1 MQQYLFIFLLLLVI
15 GAIVFLR
22 LNQANIRGRR
32 GERRVSS
39 RLFSLPSEYHVFND
53 AYIEVQ
59 GRSIQIDHIV
69 VSRYGIFV
77 IETKNYTGWIY
88 GNDKSEFWI
97 KNMYGNKYQFRNP
110 LKQNY
115 SHVKSLQ
122 CLLNIPESKFIP
134 IVVFLNGA
142 TLKCDTMG
150 IVIYSHQLRNTI
162 LSYSTLV
169 FSDIEVTRVT
179 ELLSSVCIVEKNRRS
194 NHVDRIKEGINEKQ
208 ALIASGICP
217 RCRGKLV
224 VRRGKYGE
232 FLGCS
237 NYPQC
242 NFKSN
247 V

>member
-1 MQQYLFIFLLLLVI
+1 MQQHIYVLSLLLII
-15 GAIVFLR
+15 GTIVFLR

-53 AYIEVQ
+53 VYIEVQ
-59 GRSIQIDHIV
+59 GRSVQIDHIV
-69 VSRYGIFV
+69 ISRYGIFV

-122 CLLNIPESKFIP
+122 ALLGVPESKFIP
-134 IVVFLNGA
+134 IIVFLNGA
-142 TLKCDTMG
+142 TLKCNTTG
-150 IVIYSHQLRNTI
+150 IVIYSYQLRHTI
-162 LSYSTLV
+162 LDHSV
-169 FSDIEVTRVT
+169 PIFSDAEV
-179 ELLSSVCIVEKNRRS
+179 EKLIALLSSSYIVEKKRRS
-194 NHVDRIKEGINEKQ
+194 NHVHRIQGNINEKH

-217 RCRGKLV
+217 RCKGKLV

-237 NYPQC
+237 NYPRC

-247 V
+247 L

>member
-1 MQQYLFIFLLLLVI
+1 MQQHLYALLLLLII

-32 GERRVSS
+32 GERRISS
-39 RLFSLPSEYHVFND
+39 RLFSLPREYHVFND
-53 AYIEVQ
+53 VYIEAQ
-59 GRSIQIDHIV
+59 GRSVQIDHIV

-97 KNMYGNKYQFRNP
+97 KNMYGNKYRFRNP

-122 CLLNIPESKFIP
+122 ALLGVPESKFIP
-134 IVVFLNGA
+134 IIVFLNGA
-142 TLKCDTMG
+142 TLKCDTTG
-150 IVIYSHQLRNTI
+150 IVIYSHQLRRTI
-162 LSYSTLV
+162 LDHSVPL
-169 FSDIEVTRVT
+169 FSDAEVEKLIT
-179 ELLSSVCIVEKNRRS
+179 LLSSSRIVEKKRRS
-194 NHVDRIKEGINEKQ
+194 NHVHRIKEGINERQ
-208 ALIASGICP
+208 ALIASRICP
-217 RCRGKLV
+217 KCKGELV

-247 V
+247 L

>member
-1 MQQYLFIFLLLLVI
+1 MQQHLYALLLFLFIGGL
-15 GAIVFLR
+15 VFLH

-32 GERRVSS
+32 GERRISS

-53 AYIEVQ
+53 VYIEAQ
-59 GRSIQIDHIV
+59 GRSVQIDHIV

-97 KNMYGNKYQFRNP
+97 KNMYGNKYRFRNP

-122 CLLNIPESKFIP
+122 ALLGVPESKFIP
-134 IVVFLNGA
+134 IIVFLNGA
-142 TLKCDTMG
+142 TLKCDTTG
-150 IVIYSHQLRNTI
+150 IVIYSHQLRRTI
-162 LSYSTLV
+162 LDHSVPL
-169 FSDIEVTRVT
+169 FSDAEVEKLIT
-179 ELLSSVCIVEKNRRS
+179 LLSSSRIVEKKRRS
-194 NHVDRIKEGINEKQ
+194 NHVHRIKGDINERE

-217 RCRGKLV
+217 KCKGKLV
-224 VRRGKYGE
+224 VRRSKYGE

-242 NFKSN
+242 NFKSSL
-247 V
+247 

>member
-1 MQQYLFIFLLLLVI
+1 MQQYLFIFLLFLFI
-15 GAIVFLR
+15 GGLVFLR

-39 RLFSLPSEYHVFND
+39 RLFSLPSEYHIFND
-53 AYIEVQ
+53 VHIEVQ
-59 GRSIQIDHIV
+59 GRSVQIDHIV
-69 VSRYGIFV
+69 ASRYGIFV

-88 GNDKSEFWI
+88 GNDNSEFWI

-122 CLLNIPESKFIP
+122 ALLGVPESKFIP

-142 TLKCDTMG
+142 TLKCDTTG
-150 IVIYSHQLRNTI
+150 IVIYSHQLRRTI
-162 LSYSTLV
+162 FDHSIPI
-169 FSDIEVTRVT
+169 FSDAEVEKLIT
-179 ELLSSVCIVEKNRRS
+179 LLSSSRIVEKNRRS
-194 NHVDRIKEGINEKQ
+194 NHVHKIKEDINEKQ

-217 RCRGKLV
+217 RCKGKLV

-242 NFKSN
+242 NFKSSL
-247 V
+247 

>member
-1 MQQYLFIFLLLLVI
+1 MQQYLFIFLLSLFI

-32 GERRVSS
+32 GERRISS
-39 RLFSLPSEYHVFND
+39 RLQSLPSEYHVFND
-53 AYIEVQ
+53 VYIEVQ
-59 GRSIQIDHIV
+59 GRSIQIDHII

-88 GNDKSEFWI
+88 GNDKSEYWI

-179 ELLSSVCIVEKNRRS
+179 ELLSSACIVEKNRRS

-208 ALIASGICP
+208 ALIVSGICP

-224 VRRGKYGE
+224 VRKGKYGE

>member
-1 MQQYLFIFLLLLVI
+1 MQQYLFIFLLFLFI
-15 GAIVFLR
+15 GGLVFLR

-53 AYIEVQ
+53 VHIEVQ
-59 GRSIQIDHIV
+59 GRSVQIDHIV
-69 VSRYGIFV
+69 ASRYGIFV

-88 GNDKSEFWI
+88 GNDNSEFWI

-122 CLLNIPESKFIP
+122 ALLGVPESKFIP

-142 TLKCDTMG
+142 TLKCDTTG
-150 IVIYSHQLRNTI
+150 IVIYSHQLRRTI
-162 LSYSTLV
+162 FDHSIPI
-169 FSDIEVTRVT
+169 FSDAEVEKLIT
-179 ELLSSVCIVEKNRRS
+179 LLSSSRIVEKNRRS
-194 NHVDRIKEGINEKQ
+194 NHVHKIKEDINEKQ

-217 RCRGKLV
+217 RCKGKLV

-242 NFKSN
+242 NFKSSL
-247 V
+247 

>member
-1 MQQYLFIFLLLLVI
+1 MQQHLYALLLLLII

-53 AYIEVQ
+53 VHIEVQ
-59 GRSIQIDHIV
+59 GRSVQIDHIV
-69 VSRYGIFV
+69 ASRYGIFV

-88 GNDKSEFWI
+88 GNDNSEFWI

-122 CLLNIPESKFIP
+122 ALLGVPESKFIP

-142 TLKCDTMG
+142 TLKCDTIG
-150 IVIYSHQLRNTI
+150 IVIYSHQLRRTI
-162 LSYSTLV
+162 FDHSIPI
-169 FSDIEVTRVT
+169 FSDAEVEKMIT
-179 ELLSSVCIVEKNRRS
+179 LLSSSRIVEKNRRS
-194 NHVDRIKEGINEKQ
+194 NHVHKIKEDINEKQ
-208 ALIASGICP
+208 ALITSGICP
-217 RCRGKLV
+217 RCKGKLV

-242 NFKSN
+242 NFKSSL
-247 V
+247 

>member
-53 AYIEVQ
+53 VYIEVQ

-115 SHVKSLQ
+115 SHIKSLQ

-169 FSDIEVTRVT
+169 FSDIEVTKVT
-179 ELLSSVCIVEKNRRS
+179 ELLSSACIVEKNRRS
-194 NHVDRIKEGINEKQ
+194 NHVDKIKEDINEKQ

>member
-1 MQQYLFIFLLLLVI
+1 
-15 GAIVFLR
+15 
-22 LNQANIRGRR
+22 
-32 GERRVSS
+32 
-39 RLFSLPSEYHVFND
+39 
-53 AYIEVQ
+53 
-59 GRSIQIDHIV
+59 
-69 VSRYGIFV
+69 
-77 IETKNYTGWIY
+77 
-88 GNDKSEFWI
+88 
-97 KNMYGNKYQFRNP
+97 
-110 LKQNY
+110 
-115 SHVKSLQ
+115 
-122 CLLNIPESKFIP
+122 LNIPESKFIP

-142 TLKCDTMG
+142 TLKCDTMR

-179 ELLSSVCIVEKNRRS
+179 ELLSSACIVEKNRRS

-217 RCRGKLV
+217 RCKGKLV
-224 VRRGKYGE
+224 VRKGKYGE

>member
-1 MQQYLFIFLLLLVI
+1 
-15 GAIVFLR
+15 
-22 LNQANIRGRR
+22 
-32 GERRVSS
+32 
-39 RLFSLPSEYHVFND
+39 
-53 AYIEVQ
+53 
-59 GRSIQIDHIV
+59 
-69 VSRYGIFV
+69 
-77 IETKNYTGWIY
+77 
-88 GNDKSEFWI
+88 
-97 KNMYGNKYQFRNP
+97 
-110 LKQNY
+110 
-115 SHVKSLQ
+115 
-122 CLLNIPESKFIP
+122 LNIPESKFIP

-179 ELLSSVCIVEKNRRS
+179 ELLSSACIVEKNRRS
-194 NHVDRIKEGINEKQ
+194 NHVDKIKEDINEKQ

-217 RCRGKLV
+217 RCKGKLV
-224 VRRGKYGE
+224 VRKGKYGE

>member
-1 MQQYLFIFLLLLVI
+1 MQQHLYALLLLLII

-32 GERRVSS
+32 GERRISS

-53 AYIEVQ
+53 VYIEVQ
-59 GRSIQIDHIV
+59 GHSVQIDHIV

-77 IETKNYTGWIY
+77 IETKNYAGWIY

-122 CLLNIPESKFIP
+122 ALLGVPESKFIP

-142 TLKCDTMG
+142 TLKCDTTG
-150 IVIYSHQLRNTI
+150 IVIYSHQLRRTI
-162 LSYSTLV
+162 FDHSIPI
-169 FSDIEVTRVT
+169 FSDAEVEKMIT
-179 ELLSSVCIVEKNRRS
+179 LLSSSRIVEKNRRS
-194 NHVDRIKEGINEKQ
+194 NHVHKIKEDINEKQ
-208 ALIASGICP
+208 ALITSGICP
-217 RCRGKLV
+217 RCKGKLV

-242 NFKSN
+242 NFKSSL
-247 V
+247 

>member
-1 MQQYLFIFLLLLVI
+1 MQQYLFIFLLFLFI
-15 GAIVFLR
+15 GGLVFLR

-39 RLFSLPSEYHVFND
+39 RLFSLPSEYHIFND
-53 AYIEVQ
+53 VHIEVQ
-59 GRSIQIDHIV
+59 GRSVQIDHIV
-69 VSRYGIFV
+69 ASRYGIFV

-88 GNDKSEFWI
+88 GNDNSEFWI

-122 CLLNIPESKFIP
+122 ALLGVPESKFIP

-142 TLKCDTMG
+142 TLKCDTTG
-150 IVIYSHQLRNTI
+150 VVIYSHQLRRTI
-162 LSYSTLV
+162 LDHSVPL
-169 FSDIEVTRVT
+169 FSDAEVEKMIT
-179 ELLSSVCIVEKNRRS
+179 LLSSSRIVEKNRRS
-194 NHVDRIKEGINEKQ
+194 NHVHKIKEDINEKQ
-208 ALIASGICP
+208 ALITSGICP
-217 RCRGKLV
+217 RCKGKLV

-242 NFKSN
+242 NFKSSL
-247 V
+247 

>member
-1 MQQYLFIFLLLLVI
+1 MQQYLFIFLLFLFI
-15 GAIVFLR
+15 GGLVFLR

-53 AYIEVQ
+53 VHIEVQ
-59 GRSIQIDHIV
+59 GRSVQIDHIV
-69 VSRYGIFV
+69 ASRYGIFV

-88 GNDKSEFWI
+88 GNDNSEFWI

-122 CLLNIPESKFIP
+122 ALLGVPESKFIS

-142 TLKCDTMG
+142 TLKCDTTG
-150 IVIYSHQLRNTI
+150 IVIYSHQLRRTI
-162 LSYSTLV
+162 FDHSIPI
-169 FSDIEVTRVT
+169 FSDAEVEKLIT
-179 ELLSSVCIVEKNRRS
+179 LLSSSRIVEKNRRS
-194 NHVDRIKEGINEKQ
+194 NHVHKIKEDINEKQ

-217 RCRGKLV
+217 RCKGKLV

-242 NFKSN
+242 NFKSSL
-247 V
+247 

>member
-1 MQQYLFIFLLLLVI
+1 MQQHLYALLLLLII
-15 GAIVFLR
+15 GVIVFLR

-39 RLFSLPSEYHVFND
+39 RLLSLPSEYHVFND
-53 AYIEVQ
+53 VYIEVQ
-59 GRSIQIDHIV
+59 YRSVQIDHIV

-122 CLLNIPESKFIP
+122 TLFGIPESKFIP

-142 TLKCDTMG
+142 TLKCDTTG
-150 IVIYSHQLRNTI
+150 IVIYSHQLRRTI
-162 LSYSTLV
+162 LDYSVPV
-169 FSDIEVTRVT
+169 FSDMDVERMIA
-179 ELLSSVCIVEKNRRS
+179 LLSSSRIVEKDRRS
-194 NHVDRIKEGINEKQ
+194 NHVHRIKGDINEKQ
-208 ALIASGICP
+208 ALIASRICP
-217 RCRGKLV
+217 RCKGKLV
-224 VRRGKYGE
+224 VRKGKYGE

-242 NFKSN
+242 NFKASL
-247 V
+247 

>member
-1 MQQYLFIFLLLLVI
+1 MQQYLFIFLLFLFI
-15 GAIVFLR
+15 GGLVFLR

-39 RLFSLPSEYHVFND
+39 RLFSLPSEYHIFND
-53 AYIEVQ
+53 VHIEVQ
-59 GRSIQIDHIV
+59 GRSVQIDHIV
-69 VSRYGIFV
+69 ASRYGIFV

-88 GNDKSEFWI
+88 GNDNSEFWI

-122 CLLNIPESKFIP
+122 ALLGVPESKFIP

-142 TLKCDTMG
+142 TLKCDTTG
-150 IVIYSHQLRNTI
+150 IVIYSHQLRRTI
-162 LSYSTLV
+162 FDHSIPI
-169 FSDIEVTRVT
+169 FSDAEVEKLIT
-179 ELLSSVCIVEKNRRS
+179 LLSSSRIVEKNRRS
-194 NHVDRIKEGINEKQ
+194 NHVHKIKEDINEKQ
-208 ALIASGICP
+208 ALRASGICP
-217 RCRGKLV
+217 RCKGKLV

-242 NFKSN
+242 NFKSSL
-247 V
+247 